1 MACCDVMSFRIL
13 LLHFLVIALCHGRAV
28 AGNEAIDLAELY
40 KKHCAECH
48 EDGTVPRA
56 PTSFEFPNIGAAAI
70 YKSFVSGVMQSQ
82 AAGLT
87 G

>member
-1 MACCDVMSFRIL
+1 MASCDVMSFRIL
-13 LLHFLVIALCHGRAV
+13 LLRFLVIALFPVWVV
-28 AGNEAIDLAELY
+28 ADNEAIGLAELY

-70 YKSFVSGVMQSQ
+70 YKSFV
-82 AAGLT
+82 
-87 G
+87 